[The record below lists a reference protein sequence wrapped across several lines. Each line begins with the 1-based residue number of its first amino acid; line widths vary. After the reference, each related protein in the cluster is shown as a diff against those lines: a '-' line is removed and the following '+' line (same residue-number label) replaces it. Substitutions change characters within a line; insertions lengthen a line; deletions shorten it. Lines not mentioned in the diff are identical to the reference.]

1 MSDCVCAERVV
12 TASDSGAVCITWGL
26 EVQRYHLTAGIPEYL
41 RHIITRVHSA
51 SFGVDPTHLALV
63 VTVHLS
69 QGKTLRLC
77 KI

>member
-1 MSDCVCAERVV
+1 MCIEGVV

-26 EVQRYHLTAGIPEYL
+26 EVQCYHLAAGIPEYL

-69 QGKTLRLC
+69 QGITGSFC